1 MDKKTYV
8 TLELCI
14 CLLSNTDVVRTSLT
28 ARDKF
33 DDSWTPGTDD
43 FVQITN

>member
-1 MDKKTYV
+1 MDKKPYV
-8 TLELCI
+8 TMELCI
-14 CLLSNTDVVRTSLT
+14 CLLSNTDVVRTSST

-33 DDSWTPGTDD
+33 NDDWKPGTDD